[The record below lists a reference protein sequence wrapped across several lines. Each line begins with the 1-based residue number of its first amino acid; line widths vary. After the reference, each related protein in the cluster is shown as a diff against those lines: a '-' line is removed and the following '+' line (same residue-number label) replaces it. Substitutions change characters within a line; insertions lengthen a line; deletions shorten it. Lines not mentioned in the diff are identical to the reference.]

1 MGTYSLYMQTM
12 EEKEFIH
19 IAKELRERAYG
30 ASQRMGADDALA
42 EDVAQEVMLRLWQMH
57 ESLEENHLGNM
68 ASIMARNL
76 TIDQQR
82 SVHAVSIEEEHVSR
96 FVDTSEPMQRLEE
109 SENEEWLRQKLKQ
122 LPRTQ
127 QTILHLRQ
135 VERLTHREIAERLGL
150 QETSISTLLARARKS
165 LLEEIKKKQRQ

>member
-1 MGTYSLYMQTM
+1 MQTM

-19 IAKELRERAYG
+19 IAKELRERAYV
-30 ASQRMGADDALA
+30 ASLRLGADDALA

-57 ESLEENHLGNM
+57 ESLEVKRLGNM

-82 SVHAVSIEEEHVSR
+82 SVHAMSIEEEHVSR

>member
-1 MGTYSLYMQTM
+1 MQTM

-30 ASQRMGADDALA
+30 ASQRMGADDAQA

-57 ESLEENHLGNM
+57 ESLEVKRLGNM

-76 TIDQQR
+76 TIDQRR
-82 SVHAVSIEEEHVSR
+82 SVHAVSIEEEHFTR

>member
-1 MGTYSLYMQTM
+1 MQTM

-19 IAKELRERAYG
+19 IAKELRERAYV
-30 ASQRMGADDALA
+30 ASLRLGADDALA

-57 ESLEENHLGNM
+57 ESLEVKRLGNM

>member
-19 IAKELRERAYG
+19 IAKELRERAYV
-30 ASQRMGADDALA
+30 ASLRLGADDALA

-57 ESLEENHLGNM
+57 ESLEEKRLGNM
-68 ASIMARNL
+68 TSIIARNL
-76 TIDQQR
+76 TIDQRR
-82 SVHAVSIEEEHVSR
+82 SVHAVSIEEEYVSS

>member
-1 MGTYSLYMQTM
+1 MQTM

-19 IAKELRERAYG
+19 IAKELRERAYV
-30 ASQRMGADDALA
+30 ASLRMGADDAQA

-57 ESLEENHLGNM
+57 ESLEENRLGNM

>member
-1 MGTYSLYMQTM
+1 MQTM

-19 IAKELRERAYG
+19 IAKELRERAYV
-30 ASQRMGADDALA
+30 ASLRLGADDALA
-42 EDVAQEVMLRLWQMH
+42 EDVAQEVMLRLWQI
-57 ESLEENHLGNM
+57 M

>member
-1 MGTYSLYMQTM
+1 MQTM

-19 IAKELRERAYG
+19 IAKELRERAYV

-57 ESLEENHLGNM
+57 ESLEEKRLGNM

-76 TIDQQR
+76 TIDQR
-82 SVHAVSIEEEHVSR
+82 RNVHAVSIEEEHVSS

>member
-1 MGTYSLYMQTM
+1 MQTM

-57 ESLEENHLGNM
+57 ESLEAKRLGNM

>member
-1 MGTYSLYMQTM
+1 M
-12 EEKEFIH
+12 EENAFIQ
-19 IAKELRERAYG
+19 IAKELRERAYV
-30 ASQRMGADDALA
+30 ASQRMGADDAQA

-57 ESLEENHLGNM
+57 ESLEVKRLGNM

-76 TIDQQR
+76 TIDQRR
-82 SVHAVSIEEEHVSR
+82 SVHAVSIEEEHVSS

>member
-1 MGTYSLYMQTM
+1 MQTM

-30 ASQRMGADDALA
+30 ASQRMGADDAQA

-57 ESLEENHLGNM
+57 ESLEENRLGNM

-82 SVHAVSIEEEHVSR
+82 SVHAVSIEEEHVNH

>member
-1 MGTYSLYMQTM
+1 
-12 EEKEFIH
+12 
-19 IAKELRERAYG
+19 
-30 ASQRMGADDALA
+30 MGADDAQA

-57 ESLEENHLGNM
+57 ESLEENRLGNM

-127 QTILHLRQ
+127 QTILHFRQ

>member
-1 MGTYSLYMQTM
+1 MQTM

-19 IAKELRERAYG
+19 IAKELRERAYV

-57 ESLEENHLGNM
+57 ESLEVKRLGNM

-76 TIDQQR
+76 TIDQRR
-82 SVHAVSIEEEHVSR
+82 SVHAVSIEEEHVSS

-109 SENEEWLRQKLKQ
+109 SENEKWLRQKLKQ

>member
-1 MGTYSLYMQTM
+1 MQTM

-19 IAKELRERAYG
+19 IAKELRERAYV
-30 ASQRMGADDALA
+30 ASLRLGADDAQA

-57 ESLEENHLGNM
+57 ESLEVKRLGNM

>member
-1 MGTYSLYMQTM
+1 MQTM

-57 ESLEENHLGNM
+57 ESLEENSLGNM

-82 SVHAVSIEEEHVSR
+82 SVHAVSIEEEHIIR

-135 VERLTHREIAERLGL
+135 VERLTHREIADRLGL

>member
-1 MGTYSLYMQTM
+1 M

-19 IAKELRERAYG
+19 IAKELRERAFV
-30 ASQRMGADDALA
+30 ASQHMGADDALA

-57 ESLEENHLGNM
+57 ESLEKKRLGNM

-76 TIDQQR
+76 TIDQRR
-82 SVHAVSIEEEHVSR
+82 SVHAVSIEEEHFTR

>member
-1 MGTYSLYMQTM
+1 MQTM

-30 ASQRMGADDALA
+30 ASQRMGADDAQA

-57 ESLEENHLGNM
+57 ESLEENRLGNM

-76 TIDQQR
+76 TIDQRR

-135 VERLTHREIAERLGL
+135 VERLTNREIAERLGL

>member
-1 MGTYSLYMQTM
+1 MQTM

-19 IAKELRERAYG
+19 IAKELRERAYS
-30 ASQRMGADDALA
+30 ASLRVGADDALA

-57 ESLEENHLGNM
+57 ESLEENRLGNL

-76 TIDQQR
+76 TIDQRR
-82 SVHAVSIEEEHVSR
+82 SVRAVSIEEEHITR
-96 FVDTSEPMQRLEE
+96 FVDTTEPMQRLEE
-109 SENEEWLRQKLKQ
+109 SEYEEWLRQKLKQ

-165 LLEEIKKKQRQ
+165 LLEEIKKKQRL

>member
-1 MGTYSLYMQTM
+1 MQTM

-19 IAKELRERAYG
+19 IAKELRERAYV

-57 ESLEENHLGNM
+57 ESLEENRLGNM

-76 TIDQQR
+76 TIDQRR
-82 SVHAVSIEEEHVSR
+82 SVHAVSIEEAHVSS

>member
-1 MGTYSLYMQTM
+1 MQTM

-30 ASQRMGADDALA
+30 ASQRMGADDAQA

-57 ESLEENHLGNM
+57 ESLEENRLGNM
-68 ASIMARNL
+68 TSIMARNL

>member
-1 MGTYSLYMQTM
+1 MQTM

-30 ASQRMGADDALA
+30 ASQRMGADDAQA

-57 ESLEENHLGNM
+57 ESLEENRLGNM

-76 TIDQQR
+76 TIDQR
-82 SVHAVSIEEEHVSR
+82 RCVHAVSIEEEHFTR

>member
-1 MGTYSLYMQTM
+1 MQTM

-30 ASQRMGADDALA
+30 ASQRMGADDAQA

-57 ESLEENHLGNM
+57 ESLEVKRLGNM

-76 TIDQQR
+76 TIDQRR
-82 SVHAVSIEEEHVSR
+82 SVHAVSIEEEHVSS

>member
-1 MGTYSLYMQTM
+1 
-12 EEKEFIH
+12 
-19 IAKELRERAYG
+19 
-30 ASQRMGADDALA
+30 
-42 EDVAQEVMLRLWQMH
+42 MLRLWQMH
-57 ESLEENHLGNM
+57 ESLEVKRLGNM

>member
-1 MGTYSLYMQTM
+1 MQTM

-30 ASQRMGADDALA
+30 ASQRMGADDAQA

-57 ESLEENHLGNM
+57 ESLEVKRLGNM

-76 TIDQQR
+76 TIDQRR
-82 SVHAVSIEEEHVSR
+82 SVHAVSIEEEHVTR

>member
-1 MGTYSLYMQTM
+1 MQTM

-19 IAKELRERAYG
+19 IAKELRERAYV
-30 ASQRMGADDALA
+30 ASQRMGADDAQA

-57 ESLEENHLGNM
+57 ESLEVKRLGNM

>member
-1 MGTYSLYMQTM
+1 
-12 EEKEFIH
+12 
-19 IAKELRERAYG
+19 
-30 ASQRMGADDALA
+30 
-42 EDVAQEVMLRLWQMH
+42 
-57 ESLEENHLGNM
+57 
-68 ASIMARNL
+68 MARNL

>member
-1 MGTYSLYMQTM
+1 MQTM

-19 IAKELRERAYG
+19 IAKELRERAYS

-57 ESLEENHLGNM
+57 ESLEEKRLGNM
-68 ASIMARNL
+68 TSIMARNL
-76 TIDQQR
+76 TIDQR
-82 SVHAVSIEEEHVSR
+82 RGVHTVLIEEEHINH

-109 SENEEWLRQKLKQ
+109 SECEEWLRQKLKQ

-135 VERLTHREIAERLGL
+135 VERLSHREIAERLGL

>member
-1 MGTYSLYMQTM
+1 
-12 EEKEFIH
+12 
-19 IAKELRERAYG
+19 
-30 ASQRMGADDALA
+30 
-42 EDVAQEVMLRLWQMH
+42 VAQEVMLRLLQMH
-57 ESLEENHLGNM
+57 ESLEVKRLGNM

-76 TIDQQR
+76 TIDQRR
-82 SVHAVSIEEEHVSR
+82 SVHAVSIEEEHVSS